1 MVNAY
6 LLQFH
11 MGNLANYCLDFA
23 LTLPYVSHL
32 TFISTKTSKFIIYQF
47 SFGRKI
53 NYCILFRAFPA
64 NNIIICIPSCFLFGP
79 YLFYH
84 LKRYQFFL
92 LPHGLIG
99 HCRFAESW
107 RQVDKHGCLLT
118 KMFMVSIFFLKHTED
133 TREILILLAKCWKT
147 WEASYDLPQS
157 EVDSEKDFKSIK
169 VRSGSSNNDN

>member
-23 LTLPYVSHL
+23 LTLPYGSHL
-32 TFISTKTSKFIIYQF
+32 TCISTKTSKFIIYQF
-47 SFGRKI
+47 SFDRKI
-53 NYCILFRAFPA
+53 NYCILFRAFSA
-64 NNIIICIPSCFLFGP
+64 NNIIICILSCFLFGL

-107 RQVDKHGCLLT
+107 KTSRQPWMSTHKNVYGLHL
-118 KMFMVSIFFLKHTED
+118 FLKTYRRYKRD
-133 TREILILLAKCWKT
+133 
-147 WEASYDLPQS
+147 SDLT
-157 EVDSEKDFKSIK
+157 
-169 VRSGSSNNDN
+169 G